1 MDFNV
6 TLPVI
11 FFRIDLQNMDTE
23 GFGDLLRDA
32 EQLTA
37 DVDSGGELPRVE
49 RNLRQ
54 IMETSERLWTK
65 TAQVGAPD
73 AADVKA

>member
-1 MDFNV
+1 MD
-6 TLPVI
+6 
-11 FFRIDLQNMDTE
+11 QE

>member
-1 MDFNV
+1 MISENYS
-6 TLPVI
+6 
-11 FFRIDLQNMDTE
+11 FRRTPPSNMDTD

-37 DVDSGGELPRVE
+37 NVDSGAELPRVE
-49 RNLRQ
+49 RNLHQ
-54 IMETSERLWTK
+54 IMESSQRLWTK

>member
-1 MDFNV
+1 
-6 TLPVI
+6 
-11 FFRIDLQNMDTE
+11 MDTE

-37 DVDSGGELPRVE
+37 DVDSGGELPRVD

-65 TAQVGAPD
+65 TAQVGTPD

>member
-1 MDFNV
+1 MDG
-6 TLPVI
+6 I
-11 FFRIDLQNMDTE
+11 G

-37 DVDSGGELPRVE
+37 DVDTGNELPRVDQT
-49 RNLRQ
+49 LHQ
-54 IMETSERLWTK
+54 IMETSQRLWTK
-65 TAQVGAPD
+65 TAQLGPSE